1 MLDVDAVL
9 LDLGG
14 VFYLPDHERMRGA
27 LRRLGIEIAPDDLDR
42 AHYEGVA
49 ALRAP
54 KGPSDPR
61 LDHHGDGTSV
71 WHAYN
76 RAYASVCGVPDDALD
91 EATGVLLA
99 EFGLGDVWTRMIPGA
114 HAALVELAELGV
126 ALAVVSNADGTVERQ
141 LHEDGICQV
150 GPGPGVDV
158 RIVLDSGVVG
168 ISKPDPRIFELA
180 LDALQVAPERT
191 IHVGDTP
198 AADVEGALAAGIR
211 PVLIDPYE
219 LHPDASCDRAR
230 SLAEVAARLR
240 DAARVRGR

>member
-1 MLDVDAVL
+1 MDDVDAVL

-14 VFYLPDHERMRGA
+14 VFYLPDHDRIGRA
-27 LRRLGIEIAPDDLDR
+27 LRRLGITIDPEDLDR

-49 ALRAP
+49 ALTAP
-54 KGPSDPR
+54 PGPAV

-76 RAYASVCGVPDDALD
+76 RAYASVCGVEDDALD
-91 EATGVLLA
+91 EATSVLLA
-99 EFGLGDVWTRMIPGA
+99 EFGLGDVWTRIIPGA
-114 HAALVELAELGV
+114 ITALTELAELGLV
-126 ALAVVSNADGTVERQ
+126 LAVVSNAGGTVERQ
-141 LHEDGICQV
+141 LRDDGICQV
-150 GPGPGVDV
+150 GPGPGVEV
-158 RIVLDSGVVG
+158 GIVLDSGVVG

-198 AADVEGALAAGIR
+198 AADVAGALAAGIR
-211 PVLIDPYE
+211 PVLIDPYD
-219 LHPDASCDRAR
+219 LHADAPCDRAG

-240 DAARVRGR
+240 DASGIRAR